1 MQEYICALVMVT
13 FFETRRKSKST
24 DHLDILPDNLLHF
37 LPFASQQSPL
47 THHASSTI
55 TSETSMRP
63 GRAGS
68 TE

>member
-1 MQEYICALVMVT
+1 M
-13 FFETRRKSKST
+13 
-24 DHLDILPDNLLHF
+24 PDNLLHF
-37 LPFASQQSPL
+37 LPPSQQSPH
-47 THHASSTI
+47 TRHASSTI